1 MSWGARSA
9 PLREPKKTN
18 ALGAAKSNEEK
29 ERRKDSHRGQM
40 RRKDSHR
47 GQMRRRKDSHRGQMR
62 RRNRDKGTDE
72 EKEERQGDR

>member
-18 ALGAAKSNEEK
+18 ALGAAKSNEEN
-29 ERRKDSHRGQM
+29 E

-47 GQMRRRKDSHRGQMR
+47 GQMRRRKERQGDGEGKRYKRTDEEKKRVTRGQMR
-62 RRNRDKGTDE
+62 RMK
-72 EKEERQGDR
+72 ERQGDR